1 MSGDLAISGSHP
13 RIGPALLFER
23 PWGARPG
30 GRPVAPSPIAR
41 GARGGRRSATFV
53 ASGVTLGEQADLFMG
68 LLAIK
73 PPGRGDPG
81 SGL

>member
-41 GARGGRRSATFV
+41 GAGAGA
-53 ASGVTLGEQADLFMG
+53 Q
-68 LLAIK
+68 LLSPRA
-73 PPGRGDPG
+73 
-81 SGL
+81 